1 MQVNITLLVQVC
13 NFFVAWLLLHKL
25 YFKPA
30 IAALDLQQDKV
41 DEVISETEARRT
53 YVVHKQHEID
63 ICWRKL
69 KQFSRLQM
77 PQDVVQELSGRPEA
91 VALESSDTSI
101 ENPLDGSAHEKLVSE
116 LKNKIISEVSHVEL

>member
-41 DEVISETEARRT
+41 DAIISETDARRD
-53 YVVHKQHEID
+53 YVTNKQHEIAT
-63 ICWRKL
+63 CWRKL
-69 KQFSRLQM
+69 KQFARLQM
-77 PQDVVQELSGRPEA
+77 PQEIVPEQSGRLAA
-91 VALESSDTSI
+91 VTLESSDKVA

-116 LKNKIISEVSHVEL
+116 LKNKIIAEVSHVEL

>member
-13 NFFVAWLLLHKL
+13 NFFVDWLLLHKL

-77 PQDVVQELSGRPEA
+77 PQDVVQEL
-91 VALESSDTSI
+91 
-101 ENPLDGSAHEKLVSE
+101 
-116 LKNKIISEVSHVEL
+116 